1 MKLSK
6 SISALL
12 VTAAFASAFS
22 AERVDFV
29 QPGDEADEKAH
40 AIVQENSSPGK
51 WSNRGFRQVPG
62 PDGFFAYRMKCVPK
76 AAVAL
81 TYWGRDGWDGRI
93 FDLAVDET
101 TIAHIDMPRIDK
113 DEFHEVE
120 YPIPA
125 ELTRG
130 KKTIEVRITSTPD
143 SRCAGGIF
151 GVAVVKYV
159 PPKPAPPRIK
169 ANYEGKATGW
179 FMDPLMLKDEWTLAV
194 QAKAMGNDNTL
205 LFVHGTS
212 QGRHGTGVF
221 GVAAGENGHVEF
233 FDGWSRANGR
243 RTIATKFVSHRNDQ
257 MHLYVITRRKDG
269 FAVFYVDGE
278 FAGAVPGFGFEPNAG
293 FLAFGGVHAR
303 GAGLGFAVTDK
314 NQYGRIVVW
323 DRVLEERDIEKL
335 AERLPPEPAMPKEK
349 EKISAA
355 LGREKLLRLGRE
367 LPPRVEISAKEDP
380 SLVAKGVLAQCI
392 YGLSQRLEL
401 GSGGKLELGELGLE
415 FDSNYAHGKE
425 GRIVFSGGTLSTYE
439 KSHVSSLA
447 PIRLVNGTV
456 SKIVAKDK
464 LVLRTAF
471 EGGGDLVIAGKGR
484 VAFSKSCPEATGT
497 LKLAEGAD
505 VFFAPGAVWGGKI
518 VRGQGVKLAGS
529 PKAQTKDF
537 PQPATAYNPKKLR
550 MEKLGRGVC
559 AWRLTND
566 TVRIGWRYKS
576 SDPTNAAFNVYCD
589 GKKVN
594 STPVA
599 NVTYFDHRFEWDG
612 KDHRYE
618 VAAAGTTS
626 PRQQGFLLVGK
637 SKLGYLDIELEP
649 PAPRKTPDGQEYTYF
664 PCDSSVGDLDGDG
677 EYELVIAWWP
687 TRHGDN
693 WYWGQ
698 SGETILEGVKLDGTN
713 KSLWRID
720 LGPNVRSGPHYN
732 PFLVA
737 DFDGDGKAEVI
748 VRTAQGA
755 VDGLGRTLGWAGEA
769 KDGPRGTNSYD
780 FAAVRRELPRWTKGA
795 KFKDFRPEDQFT
807 AFAPNYVTCFAG
819 PTGEALDTL
828 PFKPDVLDDPEA
840 IARRDFNAINW
851 WYASRCPGNQSFR
864 MLATTAYLDGAHP
877 SAVMCRGYY
886 SRTNLCAWDFDGK
899 ELKERWFFCSETER
913 NFGYGGQG
921 FHNIRAGDVD
931 FDGKDEIIYGHMA
944 VDHDGRGLWTSGY
957 GHGDAM
963 HIFQASP
970 ESRGLVNW
978 TCHEHWPFGVSLI
991 DCETGKTLLR
1001 RNGYND
1007 TGSCNAM
1014 DIDPG
1019 TPGVELFAGGNLGNF
1034 SAKTCTQYPSPKAK
1048 PIINYYANLR
1058 GHILWK
1064 GDMSTSSYSGG
1075 SIIWEYFMFRRWVTE
1090 LWNAG
1095 PEVDSVGGTK
1105 GNPNLI
1111 CDIYGDWREELVLRR
1126 RDNRGVRVFFTPF
1139 DTEYRFWT
1147 LMEDPVYRDGVA
1159 SQNSGYNVPTSPG
1172 FYFGPDL
1179 KGHGIWFRGAYLP

>member
-1 MKLSK
+1 MEYKSK
-6 SISALL
+6 ATLL
-12 VTAAFASAFS
+12 GIILAVNLFA

-29 QPGDEADEKAH
+29 QPGDEASENAH
-40 AIVQENSSPGK
+40 ELSGENSCGGK
-51 WSNRGFRQVPG
+51 WAERTFRQVPG
-62 PDGFFAYRMKCVPK
+62 PDGFFAYKMKCAPRSSIS
-76 AAVAL
+76 L
-81 TYWGRDGWDGRI
+81 TYWGRDGYDGRI
-93 FDLAVDET
+93 FDLMVDET

-130 KKTIEVRITSTPD
+130 KKSIEVRISSTPE

-151 GVAVVKYV
+151 GIAVNKYV

-169 ANYEGKATGW
+169 ADYEGKATGW
-179 FMDPLMLKDEWTLAV
+179 FMEPLMLKEEWTLAV
-194 QAKAMGNDNTL
+194 QAKAMGNDNTFI
-205 LFVHGTS
+205 FVHGTAL
-212 QGRHGTGVF
+212 GRHGTGVF
-221 GVAAGENGHVEF
+221 GVATGEDGHVEF
-233 FDGWSRANGR
+233 FDGLARSNGR

-257 MHLYVITRRKDG
+257 THLYVITRRKDG
-269 FAVFYVDGE
+269 YAVFYVDGE

-293 FLAFGGVHAR
+293 YLAFGGVHAR

-314 NQYGRIVVW
+314 NQIGRVVVW
-323 DRVLEERDIEKL
+323 DYVLEENDVERL
-335 AERLPPEPAMPKEK
+335 AAKLPPEPRLPKEK
-349 EKISAA
+349 EKISAS
-355 LGREKLLRLGRE
+355 LSREKLLRLGRE
-367 LPPRVEISAKEDP
+367 LPPKVKISADENP

-392 YGLSQRLEL
+392 LGLNQRLEL
-401 GSGGKLELGELGLE
+401 GAGGKLELGELGLE
-415 FDSNYAHGKE
+415 FDSNYARGKE
-425 GRIVFSGGTLSTYE
+425 CRIIFSGGTLSAYE
-439 KSHVSSLA
+439 KSHISSLA
-447 PIRLVNGTV
+447 PIRLTEGTT
-456 SKIVAKDK
+456 SKLVVKDK
-464 LVLRTAF
+464 MVLRTAF
-471 EGGGDLVIAGKGR
+471 EGGGDLTISGTGK
-484 VAFSKSCPEATGT
+484 VVFMKSCPDAKGK
-497 LKLAEGAD
+497 LKSAPGVE
-505 VFFAPGAVWGGKI
+505 VVFAPGAIWGGKKTT
-518 VRGQGVKLAGS
+518 VEEV
-529 PKAQTKDF
+529 F
-537 PQPATAYNPKKLR
+537 PQPATAYNPKKLK

-566 TVRIGWRYKS
+566 VVRVGWRYKS
-576 SDPTNAAFNVYCD
+576 SDPKNIAFNVFCD

-594 STPVA
+594 SSPIA
-599 NVTYFDHRFEWDG
+599 NVTYFDHHFPWD
-612 KDHRYE
+612 KKNHTYT
-618 VAAAGTTS
+618 VQPSTSNLQPSTSSKFLLAGT
-626 PRQQGFLLVGK
+626 

-649 PAPRKTPDGQEYTYF
+649 SAPRKTPDGQEYTYF

-698 SGETILEGVKLDGTN
+698 SGETILEAVKLDGTN

-720 LGPNVRSGPHYN
+720 LGPNIRSGPHYN
-732 PFLVA
+732 PYLVA

-755 VDGLGRTLGWAGEA
+755 VDGLGRALGYLAEE
-769 KDGPRGTNSYD
+769 KEGPRGTNSYN
-780 FAAVRRELPRWTKGA
+780 FAAIRRELPKWSKNAR
-795 KFKDFRPEDQFT
+795 FKDFRPEDQFC
-807 AFAPNYVTCFAG
+807 AFAPNYVTVFAG
-819 PTGEALDTL
+819 PTGEAIDTL

-840 IARRDFNAINW
+840 IARRDFNVINW
-851 WYASRCPGNQSFR
+851 WYSSRCPGNQSFR
-864 MLATTAYLDGAHP
+864 MLATTAYLDGVHP

-931 FDGKDEIIYGHMA
+931 FDGRDEIIYGHMA
-944 VDHDGRGLWTSGY
+944 VDHDGRGLWTTGY

-1001 RNGYND
+1001 RNGFND

-1048 PIINYYANLR
+1048 PIVNYYANLR

-1064 GDMSTSSYSGG
+1064 GDMSASAYGGG
-1075 SIIWEYFMFRRWVTE
+1075 SIIWEYFMFRRWVTV
-1090 LWNAG
+1090 LWDAG
-1095 PEVDSVGGTK
+1095 DEVDSVGGTK

-1111 CDIYGDWREELVLRR
+1111 ADIYGDWREELVLRR
-1126 RDNRGVRVFFTPF
+1126 KDNRGVRVFFTPF

-1147 LMEDPVYRDGVA
+1147 FMEDPVYRDGVA

-1179 KGHGIWFRGAYLP
+1179 KGHDIDFRGTHIK